1 MHDVQLQT
9 ALCVDLVTTRCQ
21 KEGLFVTFIN
31 KGAPYTGTIL
41 LKLNGQGNGFRLLTQ
56 VRDIDGALGWM
67 HALDEEE
74 VEENQID
81 AYIRRAL
88 DRDPDIWVIEI
99 EDKTLTNP
107 FEGKLIE

>member
-1 MHDVQLQT
+1 M
-9 ALCVDLVTTRCQ
+9 
-21 KEGLFVTFIN
+21 
-31 KGAPYTGTIL
+31 
-41 LKLNGQGNGFRLLTQ
+41 
-56 VRDIDGALGWM
+56 RDIDGALGWM